1 MVLRVMCNIKNIQN
15 MNYVFLAQAILA
27 QAILAQG
34 TAFLRKR
41 IPSQSCAA
49 MVPSYKCQLSDAEA
63 LMFALHRKLLSAGSG
78 KANRHFQGVRQVER
92 HFRAALSPKSR
103 RWLCNLDTAFGVMR
117 HITQQFADSCL
128 ETFLNKIQ
136 VHDETVDLASFSS
149 TAEAASELEGYI
161 SGDSSG
167 KVSSKFGPPFES
179 IEMQEEEFYHINVKD
194 TAVQADMFSS
204 GSWEVVDLTGND
216 IVDGFKFVVMQALNN
231 VEACQGRVSNL
242 IGPNVLAS
250 SSPYDGV
257 WEPFLPSLG
266 VHVPPVEAVGIDAS
280 LVHVKA
286 IVDSLLV
293 VRTEA
298 NMVQEKNP
306 VQYFI
311 EFEVD
316 DSDMPYHLIKAL
328 SYIPL
333 VAICANADESI
344 VEVWETARYSIHYR
358 LSTILD
364 DINDG
369 HLVVEE
375 GMYLHQDERVEKV
388 IPMLISWETWQG
400 YSSALEKDMSA

>member
-1 MVLRVMCNIKNIQN
+1 MRWQAPSVILKSRSHEGCQNDVRLWKRQWRASYQSLIACSTGVGGLHGVGAWGASDSVCAINKIKL
-15 MNYVFLAQAILA
+15 VVAFWS
-27 QAILAQG
+27 QG

-41 IPSQSCAA
+41 CPSQSCAA

-117 HITQQFADSCL
+117 HITQQSADSCL
-128 ETFLNKIQ
+128 EAFLNEIQ
-136 VHDETVDLASFSS
+136 VHDETVDLASLSS

-204 GSWEVVDLTGND
+204 GSWEEIDLTGND

-257 WEPFLPSLG
+257 
-266 VHVPPVEAVGIDAS
+266 
-280 LVHVKA
+280 
-286 IVDSLLV
+286 
-293 VRTEA
+293 
-298 NMVQEKNP
+298 
-306 VQYFI
+306 
-311 EFEVD
+311 
-316 DSDMPYHLIKAL
+316 
-328 SYIPL
+328 
-333 VAICANADESI
+333 
-344 VEVWETARYSIHYR
+344 
-358 LSTILD
+358 
-364 DINDG
+364 
-369 HLVVEE
+369 
-375 GMYLHQDERVEKV
+375 
-388 IPMLISWETWQG
+388 
-400 YSSALEKDMSA
+400 